1 MKMCKFQFPTDA
13 ISTVGRPNR
22 WTVSSETVF
31 RGLFSEGTLEVNFYE
46 FFQSLTTH
54 VSLGV

>member
-1 MKMCKFQFPTDA
+1 MCKFQFPTDA